1 MNVKHLTR
9 ENLKRPLAHRLH
21 LETVISVADFIPIE
35 KLAGNSICE
44 INQALFDEI
53 HAQVAPEIEKL
64 RVADDYA
71 SGRGRIESQGYTSEP
86 GSAKKYQWK
95 FGFAHNIGLN
105 DPDDDL
111 NENNEPRFE
120 IIKECNIWSVSRN
133 KV

>member
-71 SGRGRIESQGYTSEP
+71 SGRGRIETQGYAALVD
-86 GSAKKYQWK
+86 GNKKYQWK
-95 FGFAHNIGLN
+95 FGFAHNVAPVVN
-105 DPDDDL
+105 DDL
-111 NENNEPRFE
+111 ASENSPEWA
-120 IIKECNIWSVSRN
+120 IMKEQEKIAENLRAE
-133 KV
+133 